1 MTVINSPM
9 ALFSL
14 AGLTMDILLL
24 LAVRKIRPQ
33 GETVPQAGLA
43 RSVGGNW

>member
-1 MTVINSPM
+1 MTVINSPT

-14 AGLTMDILLL
+14 AGLTMSVLLL

-33 GETVPQAGLA
+33 EETVPQAGLA
-43 RSVGGNW
+43 RSMGGNW